1 VRLEVDGWKAEPP
14 SRMFRLAETGEQTD
28 LSFDVTP
35 APRAA
40 SATVRAIAKLG
51 GKEITAGMHVLDYP
65 HIPIEVTFPAAVARA
80 ERFPVITLA
89 KKVAYV
95 MGAGDEV
102 PKSLQQL
109 GCEVTQLGADDL
121 ASRNLSDFDAIVTGI
136 RAYNLRADLRA
147 NQSRLLN
154 YVQDGGT
161 LVVQYN
167 NAQRPRDAQLLE
179 QYRIG
184 PYPFKIGQARTTVE
198 DAPVSF
204 PDPNHPLLFTP
215 NKITERDFDGWVQER
230 GLYYAT
236 EWDPHYQPVFE
247 SHDPGDKPQLGATLY
262 TRYGKGVYIYT
273 AYAWFRQLP
282 GGVPGAYRIF
292 ANMLSAGKAARP

>member
-1 VRLEVDGWKAEPP
+1 
-14 SRMFRLAETGEQTD
+14 
-28 LSFDVTP
+28 
-35 APRAA
+35 
-40 SATVRAIAKLG
+40 VRAIAKLG
-51 GKEITAGMHVLDYP
+51 GKEITAGMHMLDYP

-89 KKVAYV
+89 KKVGYV

-167 NAQRPRDAQLLE
+167 NAQRRATRSSGASPHRT
-179 QYRIG
+179 
-184 PYPFKIGQARTTVE
+184 YPFKIGQARTTVE

-204 PDPNHPLLFTP
+204 PIPIIRCCSRP
-215 NKITERDFDGWVQER
+215 
-230 GLYYAT
+230 
-236 EWDPHYQPVFE
+236 
-247 SHDPGDKPQLGATLY
+247 
-262 TRYGKGVYIYT
+262 TRSPSAISTVG
-273 AYAWFRQLP
+273 R
-282 GGVPGAYRIF
+282 R
-292 ANMLSAGKAARP
+292 SAGSTTRRNGTRIISLSSSRTIRVTSRNLAARFTRAMERECTSTPPMPGSGSCRRACLGLTEFSPTC